1 MKKIIIYILI
11 FSFFAISC
19 TKIVDY
25 PAGSE
30 IQRPVLYSFI
40 SPTEIGVKLYWSRLL
55 SSAGRLQT
63 IDNATVV
70 LYEDE
75 NVVGTL
81 VFITNGYYSIEGFI
95 PSANKT
101 YKLLVDI
108 PEYGEIAAETKM
120 PNEIDP
126 EFSLSASED
135 GVNLILNQVF
145 NDNGDVENF
154 YFTNVRALIYYPEM
168 IIDTNYVINLNSPM
182 YDNLYNGKGT
192 IFNDR
197 MIDGQAYNC
206 LINIENSFL
215 RYFDREL
222 HQSISCDSA
231 IIIPQ
236 FRITNSDFYHF
247 YIDVMIQSYNNEN
260 AFSEPYP
267 IHCNIVNG
275 YGILGAFFEYSDSLK
290 YIPIH

>member
-1 MKKIIIYILI
+1 M
-11 FSFFAISC
+11 
-19 TKIVDY
+19 VDY

-55 SSAGRLQT
+55 SSATSLKT
-63 IDNATVV
+63 IDNANVI

-75 NVVGTL
+75 NVVGSF
-81 VFITNGYYSIEGFI
+81 VFIANGYYSIDGFI

-108 PEYGEIAAETKM
+108 PEYGEITAETKM
-120 PNEIDP
+120 PNEINP
-126 EFSLSASED
+126 EFSLNASDD

-145 NDNGDVENF
+145 VDSGDVENF

-168 IIDTNYVINLNSPM
+168 IIDTNYVINLSSPM

-192 IFNDR
+192 IFHDR
-197 MIDGQAYNC
+197 MINGQTYNC
-206 LINIENSFL
+206 LINIENHFF

-222 HQSISCDSA
+222 HQSVLCDSA
-231 IIIPQ
+231 IIIPE
-236 FRITNSDFYHF
+236 FRVINYDFYRY
-247 YIDVMIQSYNNEN
+247 YIDVRIQSYNNDN

-267 IHCNIVNG
+267 VHCNVKNA
-275 YGILGAFFEYSDSLK
+275 YGIFAAYIEYSDSLK
-290 YIPIH
+290 YVPTIID